1 MWSCKDDCQVVLRG
15 NKLFWKKKEKTMPS
29 LVNVLSSE
37 VLAGS
42 FFFVKV
48 GKSK

>member
-1 MWSCKDDCQVVLRG
+1 MLARWSSEVINYFRKI
-15 NKLFWKKKEKTMPS
+15 EKTMPS